1 MSSRPI
7 VWLCAPL
14 LLIALFACTSV
25 APAARLVKDINPGK
39 RSSRIG
45 RIVDVRGTLYFRAN
59 DRPHGLELRRS
70 DGSEAGTVLV
80 NDITAERR
88 NSYPSHLT
96 GVGGTLYF
104 AADDG
109 VHGLEFVEERRY

>member
-1 MSSRPI
+1 
-7 VWLCAPL
+7 
-14 LLIALFACTSV
+14 
-25 APAARLVKDINPGK
+25 
-39 RSSRIG
+39 
-45 RIVDVRGTLYFRAN
+45 LYFRAN